1 MAKIRKTAS
10 IENGIM
16 QVLKILNE
24 DEIQETIGKSS
35 SYLRKCSDPS
45 QQQQIDHNDSI
56 KLDIAC
62 IKKGKAPPLFV
73 AHEYI
78 VINESDNLDSHKQN
92 DIDETIRLFENESSI
107 NQFIPTSDL
116 NNISSIIDHD
126 VLKEGFQYS
135 KVQHLNKSKHSNSH
149 QYYSEEMKKKVL
161 EKDKLVFKI
170 IEECKSKS
178 V

>member
-16 QVLKILNE
+16 QVLKILKE
-24 DEIQETIGKSS
+24 DEIQQTIGKSS
-35 SYLRKCSDPS
+35 SYLRKCSDPN

-62 IKKGKAPPLFV
+62 IKKGKAPPLFI

-92 DIDETIRLFENESSI
+92 DIDEMLVKSTILHGKLTEVVKQAED
-107 NQFIPTSDL
+107 PKSDKGIE
-116 NNISSIIDHD
+116 IS
-126 VLKEGFQYS
+126 K
-135 KVQHLNKSKHSNSH
+135 
-149 QYYSEEMKKKVL
+149 L
-161 EKDKLVFKI
+161 EKKEIMEAIKNLEDKIMKI
-170 IEECKSKS
+170 KITVDQK
-178 V
+178 

>member
-62 IKKGKAPPLFV
+62 IKKGKSPPLFV

-92 DIDETIRLFENESSI
+92 DIDEMLVKSTILHGKLTEVVKLSED
-107 NQFIPTSDL
+107 PKSDKGIE
-116 NNISSIIDHD
+116 IS
-126 VLKEGFQYS
+126 K
-135 KVQHLNKSKHSNSH
+135 
-149 QYYSEEMKKKVL
+149 L
-161 EKDKLVFKI
+161 EKKEIMEAIKNLEDKIMKI
-170 IEECKSKS
+170 KITVDQK
-178 V
+178 

>member
-1 MAKIRKTAS
+1 
-10 IENGIM
+10 M

-92 DIDETIRLFENESSI
+92 DIDEMLVKSTILHGKLTEVVKLSED
-107 NQFIPTSDL
+107 PKSDKGIE
-116 NNISSIIDHD
+116 IS
-126 VLKEGFQYS
+126 K
-135 KVQHLNKSKHSNSH
+135 
-149 QYYSEEMKKKVL
+149 L
-161 EKDKLVFKI
+161 EKKEIMEAIKNLEDKIMKI
-170 IEECKSKS
+170 KITVDQK
-178 V
+178 

>member
-24 DEIQETIGKSS
+24 DEIQNAIGKGS
-35 SYLRKCSDPS
+35 SYLRKCSNPDL
-45 QQQQIDHNDSI
+45 QQQIDHNDSI

-62 IKKGKAPPLFV
+62 IKKGKAPPLFI

-92 DIDETIRLFENESSI
+92 DIDEMLVKSTILHGKLTEVVKLAED
-107 NQFIPTSDL
+107 PKSDKGIE
-116 NNISSIIDHD
+116 IS
-126 VLKEGFQYS
+126 K
-135 KVQHLNKSKHSNSH
+135 
-149 QYYSEEMKKKVL
+149 L
-161 EKDKLVFKI
+161 EKKEIMEAIKNLEDKIMKI
-170 IEECKSKS
+170 KITVDQK
-178 V
+178 

>member
-92 DIDETIRLFENESSI
+92 DIDEMLVKSTILHGKLTEVVKLSED
-107 NQFIPTSDL
+107 PKSDKGIE
-116 NNISSIIDHD
+116 IS
-126 VLKEGFQYS
+126 K
-135 KVQHLNKSKHSNSH
+135 
-149 QYYSEEMKKKVL
+149 L
-161 EKDKLVFKI
+161 EKKEIMEAIKNLEDKIMKI
-170 IEECKSKS
+170 KITVDQK
-178 V
+178 